1 MSSLDITTTLSPSS
15 TWVKRFY
22 AWVEE
27 RFPLVQGILIAV
39 MMATFMLMQV
49 PRSAVCAERISEVLA
64 TETFVRRSPDPRP
77 LGAVQSPSQRST
89 R

>member
-39 MMATFMLMQV
+39 MYMASLLAGDL
-49 PRSAVCAERISEVLA
+49 PRGGTRGKRYP
-64 TETFVRRSPDPRP
+64 T
-77 LGAVQSPSQRST
+77 GAGAGVIHA
-89 R
+89 